1 MELRGGGS
9 LGSDDDQAAGA
20 GDAIGVTRAKDGPQ
34 LNMSP
39 ITAEFAHSKGGS
51 KLYISKTIYIA

>member
-1 MELRGGGS
+1 MVGVLWGQITIS
-9 LGSDDDQAAGA
+9 LPGA
-20 GDAIGVTRAKDGPQ
+20 GGTTGMALAKDDPQ

-51 KLYISKTIYIA
+51 KLYIRKAIYMA